1 MSFKT
6 KKISKNFLIE
16 PKVNIKNSNEKE
28 KEELKTLVE
37 NMENSSLPFAL
48 IKLSIANNFLP
59 LSIETYNKKIQTDI
73 DLLRKKDGSKY
84 LQNSVNTIKS
94 ALVSNKLFEKKEN
107 KLYGLNIP
115 AAIKYIKNLEKTKGD
130 INDKEKIKINENKK
144 NNNNNNNTLLGKK
157 RVLTKNL
164 YVNKYEKYQH
174 GFQILNDLLE
184 SYPKK
189 KEDGIKIKVNFNKYK
204 SSTELIEKNM
214 DVDKICGMLIAF
226 KYFKPFL
233 KKCLYSKNNIDN
245 YNKNLKI
252 DQQISGLKDGLE
264 LVQSCIKNLVKKKF
278 EENN

>member
-28 KEELKTLVE
+28 KEELKKLIE
-37 NMENSSLPFAL
+37 NTENSSLSFAL
-48 IKLSIANNFLP
+48 IKLSINNNYLP
-59 LSIETYNKKIQTDI
+59 LSIETYYEKISPDI
-73 DLLRKKDGSKY
+73 ELLRRKDGSKY
-84 LQNSVNTIKS
+84 LKNSMYTVKS

-204 SSTELIEKNM
+204 SSTEIIEKNM
-214 DVDKICGMLIAF
+214 NVDKICGMIIAF

-233 KKCLYSKNNIDN
+233 KKCLNSQNNINNYSK
-245 YNKNLKI
+245 KLKLTK
-252 DQQISGLKDGLE
+252 QISGLKDE
-264 LVQSCIKNLVKKKF
+264 LDLVHSCIKNIVKNKL